1 MKKSTL
7 LSLFSAIILTFGGCS
22 ESYKPLPSLHL
33 KNKNYPNPEE
43 ISTLSFALAKPNF
56 KVHTTLS
63 RTLSAAFKEH
73 MKYNT
78 EKIACHLTGEIN
90 KILLSK
96 GFTITQT
103 FRSYNDMT
111 FTQKRNTSAL
121 FFPEI
126 IIDVEEKTLTD
137 YVDNVPSATR
147 GDLMVSARVNII
159 MLEPLSG
166 EKIWVKSIPVD
177 EISAPI
183 EYLPNYE
190 YGRGGSD
197 AYTVPQELYPIATKL
212 DNFFLKIDNDVI
224 EATNKYV
231 EQNEFEF
238 LNDDI
243 KRLKGIKRY

>member
-1 MKKSTL
+1 MKKNTL
-7 LSLFSAIILTFGGCS
+7 LSISTAIILAFTGCS
-22 ESYKPLPSLHL
+22 ESYTPLPSLNL
-33 KNKNYPNPEE
+33 KSKNYPNPEE

-63 RTLSAAFKEH
+63 HTLSAAFKEH

-78 EKIACHLTGEIN
+78 EKIACHLTEEIN
-90 KILLSK
+90 KIILSK

-137 YVDNVPSATR
+137 YIDNAPSSTN
-147 GDLMVSARVNII
+147 GDIMVSARVNII

-177 EISAPI
+177 EISTPI
-183 EYLPNYE
+183 QYLPNYE
-190 YGRGGSD
+190 YGKGQSG
-197 AYTVPQELYPIATKL
+197 AHTVPEELYPIAIEL
-212 DNFFLKIDNDVI
+212 DNFFLKINDDVI